1 MIATT
6 TTGEVPGFHVC
17 PVCAL
22 PLLQPTDWAVAR
34 AERWWISFE
43 CPSCDFV
50 GDELLSPSEL
60 RSLAAALAQGSL
72 ELSACLAQ
80 LSALNMRAY
89 ARRFTAALAAGE
101 ILPDDF

>member
-1 MIATT
+1 MNATT
-6 TTGEVPGFHVC
+6 TAKLRGFRVC

-22 PLLQPTDWAVAR
+22 PLLQPTDWAAAR

-50 GDELLSPSEL
+50 GDELLSATEL
-60 RSLAAALAQGSL
+60 RALAAALAQGSL

-80 LSALNMRAY
+80 LTALNMRAY
-89 ARRFTAALAAGE
+89 ASRFTAALAAGAL
-101 ILPDDF
+101 LPDDF

>member
-6 TTGEVPGFHVC
+6 STAEVRGFHVC

-22 PLLQPTDWAVAR
+22 PLLQPTDWAAAG

-50 GDELLSPSEL
+50 GDELLSAPEL
-60 RSLAAALAQGSL
+60 RSLAEALAQGSR
-72 ELSACLAQ
+72 ELSGCLAR
-80 LSALNMRAY
+80 LTARNMRKY
-89 ARRFTAALAAGE
+89 ARRFTAALAAGA